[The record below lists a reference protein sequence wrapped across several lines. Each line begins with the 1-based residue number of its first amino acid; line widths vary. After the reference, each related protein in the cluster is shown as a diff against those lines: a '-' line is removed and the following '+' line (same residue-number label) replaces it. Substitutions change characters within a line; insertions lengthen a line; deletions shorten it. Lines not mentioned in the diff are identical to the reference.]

1 MSNVEYGPAIRD
13 AIASSDLQQM
23 KRMEQQAK
31 KLIKSQGDLYGA
43 LIDLQEAIKKLES
56 KGQK

>member
-1 MSNVEYGPAIRD
+1 MANVEYGPAIRD
-13 AIASSDLQQM
+13 AIASSDLQKM

-31 KLIKSQGDLYGA
+31 KLIKNQGDLYGA

-56 KGQK
+56 KAQK